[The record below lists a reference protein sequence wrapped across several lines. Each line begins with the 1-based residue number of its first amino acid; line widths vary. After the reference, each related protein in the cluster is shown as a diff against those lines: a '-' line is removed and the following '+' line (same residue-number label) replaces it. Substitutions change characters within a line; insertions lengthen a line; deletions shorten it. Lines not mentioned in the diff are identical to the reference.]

1 MDGVI
6 RDELTGEERRARERA
21 RRIEQGIAW
30 GMPATLEWV
39 KEEEA
44 WEEDTP
50 EEEAEDIRISKERSA
65 APNPLLLRDWLQEMD
80 EQYPEDVEFFS
91 KLDEHF
97 PDGHDWVFELNPES
111 DAGAKFFR
119 KLQADFPDAAA
130 FFLLDD

>member
-1 MDGVI
+1 MVI

-30 GMPATLEWV
+30 GMAATLEWV
-39 KEEEA
+39 KEEEE

-65 APNPLLLRDWLQEMD
+65 APNPLVLRDWLQELD
-80 EQYPEDVEFFS
+80 EQYPEDVEFFR

-97 PDGHDWVFELNPES
+97 PDGYDWVFELNPES

-119 KLQADFPDAAA
+119 KLKGDFPDAAA

>member
-1 MDGVI
+1 MVI

-30 GMPATLEWV
+30 GMAATLEWV
-39 KEEEA
+39 KEEEE

-65 APNPLLLRDWLQEMD
+65 APNPLVLRDWLQELD
-80 EQYPEDVEFFS
+80 EQYPEDVEFFR

-119 KLQADFPDAAA
+119 KLKGDFPDAAA